1 MKKKDY
7 ILLRVLFAAI
17 VICGV
22 AGGVAHAQYP
32 FLLLDV
38 GNSNMASRTEAGFT
52 PFTIADSGSTIDG
65 ITVEIAPITGSID
78 ARFRD
83 VPTGI
88 PYELLYRDFVFTRPG
103 GMRLTLSGLEPNET
117 YQITIY
123 AYDNYSTSNRIADW
137 TDANTGELVLT
148 TSFAGGQPPADED
161 DRAFSG
167 TTQSDENGTIVLEAG
182 PNPDTVEESG
192 ASNPYAFINALVVSS
207 LTPVNV
213 ARRPVPEDG
222 AIITTPEIELQWT
235 PGNTSVSSNVYV
247 GEDFDDVNEAT
258 TENTDIFR
266 GNTTE
271 ISFPVGSAGN
281 PYPDGLS
288 EETTYYWRIDE
299 VEEDGTQNKGN
310 VWSFTVAPKTAFA
323 PVPVVG
329 SLYIDPN
336 VTLQWTPG
344 AGSVEH
350 RVFFGDN
357 LEDIQAGTGGTDK
370 GTVTEPNY
378 ATGLLERDKIYYW
391 RIDESDGTDTYTGDV
406 WSFTTT
412 LNGLGTIG
420 IDIWEGTFGPALDTL
435 LDDALYP
442 DSPTRSEVLTEMG
455 TQLIEGTED
464 SYEGSYGAQI
474 YGWLYVPVSGDYTFY
489 FTSAD
494 EGELWLSTDD
504 DPGNIQMLANEPVWG
519 SYDTFSHITDPV
531 PLLDSEKYYI
541 MARWVESSDWDH
553 CQVAWQGP
561 GIPTMEVIQGSF
573 LSPYMPVN
581 AFGASPSSSST
592 DNRIDPVLT
601 WKTGIYAG
609 SHIVY
614 FGTDPNDLEQVAVK
628 QAGDE
633 TYTPERLEM
642 ETTYYWR
649 VDEVND
655 TDPNSPWVGDT
666 WSFTTGS
673 YLVVDDFEDYNDY
686 EPDRIFDKWIDGY
699 GTTTNGS
706 TAGYPD
712 PDFPAGEHFVE
723 TTIVNGGSQSMPYFY
738 DNNMKFSEAVK
749 TLESERDWT
758 DKGVETLSL
767 WFQGIPGNVGGF
779 TEDPAGTYTMTASGT
794 DIEGTSDEFHFAY
807 KQLTGVGSITA
818 RVLSVENTDPWAKAG
833 VMIRSTLDPD
843 SNHAMM
849 VVTPGQGVSFQRR
862 PSTSAATSV
871 TTETDIMAP
880 QWVRIER
887 DLSGNF
893 IASYSDNGSTWTQL
907 GTDSINMSSPAYIGL
922 ALTSHNVDATC
933 EAVFSNVTITG
944 NVSQGPWEDQDIGI
958 LSNVP
963 EQMYVVLNESAVVYN
978 DDPDASL
985 INAWTEWRIDLQ
997 EFADQGVDLTDV
1009 DSIGLG
1015 FGERNNPQAGGSG
1028 LVYFDDI
1035 RLYRP

>member
-1 MKKKDY
+1 M
-7 ILLRVLFAAI
+7 LFAAI
-17 VICGV
+17 VACGV
-22 AGGVAHAQYP
+22 SSEIAYAQYP

-38 GNSNMASRTEAGFT
+38 GGSSLASRIESGFT
-52 PFTIADSGSTIDG
+52 PFTIADSGSEIDG
-65 ITVEIAPITGSID
+65 ITVEIEPMTGSID
-78 ARFRD
+78 ARWRAAP
-83 VPTGI
+83 VGI
-88 PYELLYRDFVFTRPG
+88 PYELIYRDFVFTRPG
-103 GMRLTLSGLEPNET
+103 GMRITLSGLDPDET
-117 YQITIY
+117 YHITIY
-123 AYDNYSTSNRIADW
+123 AYDTSSTSNRIADW
-137 TDANTGELVLT
+137 VNATTGEFVLT
-148 TSFAGGQPPADED
+148 TSFAGGSNPTDEFSH
-161 DRAFSG
+161 AFSG
-167 TTQSDENGTIVLEAG
+167 TTQSDENGTLVLESG
-182 PNPDTVEESG
+182 PNVNTVEQSG
-192 ASNPYAFINALVVSS
+192 ASNPYAFLNALVVSS

-222 AIITTPEIELQWT
+222 AIIPTSEIELQWT
-235 PGNTSVSSNVYV
+235 PGYTSVSSNFYI
-247 GEDFDDVNEAT
+247 GEDLDDVNNAT

-271 ISFPVGSAGN
+271 ISIPVGSAGN
-281 PYPDGLS
+281 PYPDGLT
-288 EETTYYWRIDE
+288 EATTYYWRIDE
-299 VEEDGTQNKGN
+299 VEEDGTETKGN

-329 SLYIDPN
+329 SLFIDPN

-344 AGSVEH
+344 AGAVEH
-350 RVFFGDN
+350 RVYFGDN
-357 LEDIQAGTGGTDK
+357 LEDVQAGTGDTDK
-370 GTVTEPNY
+370 GTMTEPNY
-378 ATGLLERDKIYYW
+378 APGLLEREKTYYW
-391 RIDESDGTDTYTGDV
+391 RVDESDGTNTYTGDV

-420 IDIWEGTFGPALDTL
+420 IDIWEGTYGPALSTL
-435 LDDALYP
+435 LDDSLYP

-455 TQLIEGTED
+455 TQLIDGTED
-464 SYEGSYGAQI
+464 SYTGSYGAQI

-504 DPGNIQMLANEPVWG
+504 DPGNIQLLANELVWG
-519 SYDTFSHITDPV
+519 SFDTFSHITDPI
-531 PLLDSEKYYI
+531 PLIADEKYYI

-553 CQVAWQGP
+553 CQVAWSGP

-581 AFGASPSSSST
+581 AFGASPSNGSV
-592 DNRIDPVLT
+592 DIRVDPVLT

-614 FGTDPNDLEQVAVK
+614 FGTDPDALEQVAVK

-633 TYTPERLEM
+633 TYTPEGLEM

-649 VDEVND
+649 IDEVND

-686 EPDRIFDKWIDGY
+686 EPYTVYLAWIDGY
-699 GTTTNGS
+699 EITTNGS

-712 PDFPAGEHFVE
+712 PDFQAGEHFVE
-723 TTIVNGGSQSMPYFY
+723 TTIVHGGHQSMPYFY
-738 DNNMKFSEAVK
+738 DNDMKYSEAVK
-749 TLESERDWT
+749 TLESGRDWT
-758 DKGVETLSL
+758 DKGVEVLSL
-767 WFQGIPGNVGGF
+767 WFQGIPGIVGGF
-779 TEDPAGTYTMTASGT
+779 TEDPAGTFTMTASGT

-807 KQLTGVGSITA
+807 QQLTGVGSITA

-833 VMIRSTLDPD
+833 VMIRNSLDPD
-843 SNHAMM
+843 SNHAMI

-862 PSTSAATSV
+862 PTAGAGTTV
-871 TTETDIMAP
+871 TTVANIAAP

-893 IASYSDNGSTWTQL
+893 IASYSDNGSTWTQID
-907 GTDSINMSSPAYIGL
+907 TDSINMSTTTYVGL

-944 NVSQGPWEDQDIGI
+944 NVSQGQWENQDIGI
-958 LSNVP
+958 LSNVS

-978 DDPDASL
+978 DNPDAAL
-985 INAWTEWRIDLQ
+985 INVWTEWRIDLQ
-997 EFADQGVDLTDV
+997 EFADQGVDLTNV
-1009 DSIGLG
+1009 ESIGIG
-1015 FGERNNPQAGGSG
+1015 FGERNNPQAGGAG
-1028 LVYFDDI
+1028 LVFFDDI